1 MDQCKGDERRQ
12 SVEARTE
19 TDLILASASPRR
31 AELLRQLGLRFQI
44 QPADID
50 ETIGENESPEDYVRR
65 LAVEKAEAISLVLK
79 GVVLGADT
87 VVVHRN
93 QILGKPHN
101 PQGAREMLRVL
112 SGSWHEVYTGTA
124 LVTDMTRSIVTRT
137 KLKFKAI
144 SDQEIKRYLETEEPF
159 DKAGAYGIQGV
170 GSLFVE
176 RIEGSYSNVMGLPL
190 FETEALFEESGT
202 TLWAWRR

>member
-1 MDQCKGDERRQ
+1 MNASAK
-12 SVEARTE
+12 

-31 AELLRQLGLRFQI
+31 AELLHQLGLRFHI

-50 ETIGENESPEDYVRR
+50 ETISNNEASHDYVRR
-65 LAVEKAEAISLVLK
+65 LAVEKAEAISLVSE
-79 GVVLGADT
+79 GVILAADT

-93 QILGKPHN
+93 RILGKPLN
-101 PQGAREMLRVL
+101 PQGAREMLHAL

-124 LVTDMTRSIVTRT
+124 LITDVTRSLVTRT
-137 KLKFKAI
+137 KVKFKAI
-144 SDQEIKRYLETEEPF
+144 SDREIERYLETEEPF
-159 DKAGAYGIQGV
+159 DKAGAYGIQGL

-190 FETEALFEESGT
+190 YETEALFVESGES
-202 TLWAWRR
+202 LWTWRR

>member
-1 MDQCKGDERRQ
+1 MVKATAEL
-12 SVEARTE
+12 
-19 TDLILASASPRR
+19 DLILASASPRR
-31 AELLRQLGLRFQI
+31 AELLRQLGLRFGV

-50 ETIGENESPEDYVRR
+50 ETEVDGETPYEFVRR
-65 LAVEKAEAISLVLK
+65 LAREKAETISFSSE
-79 GVVLGADT
+79 GVVLAADT
-87 VVVHRN
+87 VVVHQDR
-93 QILGKPHN
+93 IMGKPLN
-101 PQGAREMLRVL
+101 SQRAGEMLRAL

-137 KLKFKAI
+137 ELKFKAI